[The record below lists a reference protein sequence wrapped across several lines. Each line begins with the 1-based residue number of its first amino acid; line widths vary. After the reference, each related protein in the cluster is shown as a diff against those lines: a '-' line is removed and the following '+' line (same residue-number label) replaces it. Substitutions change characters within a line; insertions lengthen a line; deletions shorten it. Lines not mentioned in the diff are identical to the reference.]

1 MSAVVRRGR
10 QTSSSPPANSSSDT
24 HQHRHIR
31 KATPVKASK
40 NSAPTDSQTP
50 RKQKTSIKG
59 VPDPSVTIR
68 PVPIEQLDLSSKRLA
83 VIGGTNG
90 LGRAIAQQALARGAE
105 VTVVGRTFRDDP
117 TARLTFV
124 AADLSSMKEAIRV
137 GRELPAESFDLVLFT
152 TGIIAATSR
161 EETPEH
167 VERDVAISYL
177 SRLAILQGL
186 SPRLG
191 SARDASAPRPRVF
204 VMGSPG
210 TGEIGNPDDLNSEKN
225 YRSMVAHGNTLAG
238 NEILVLGA
246 KDWFPGPAFFGL
258 GPYLVKT
265 GIRSNLLG
273 DGSIIHKL
281 VETAVGLFMQSP
293 ETYAKRMVPL
303 LFAPELEGRT
313 GLMFGHK
320 AQPIKPTQGLDSAYI
335 HRYLSASDA
344 LLRRALS

>member
-1 MSAVVRRGR
+1 MNASN
-10 QTSSSPPANSSSDT
+10 NST
-24 HQHRHIR
+24 
-31 KATPVKASK
+31 
-40 NSAPTDSQTP
+40 PTDSQTP

-68 PVPIEQLDLSSKRLA
+68 PIPIERLDLSSKRLA

-124 AADLSSMKEAIRV
+124 AADLSSMKEAVRV

-152 TGIIAATSR
+152 TGIIAAKTR
-161 EETPEH
+161 EETSEH

-191 SARDASAPRPRVF
+191 SARDADAPRPRVF

-273 DGSIIHKL
+273 DGSITHKL
-281 VETAVGLFMQSP
+281 VETAIGVFMQSP

-335 HRYLSASDA
+335 DRYLSASDA

>member
-1 MSAVVRRGR
+1 V
-10 QTSSSPPANSSSDT
+10 N
-24 HQHRHIR
+24 
-31 KATPVKASK
+31 ASN

-50 RKQKTSIKG
+50 RRQKTSIKG
-59 VPDPSVTIR
+59 VPDPSLTIR
-68 PVPIEQLDLSSKRLA
+68 PIPIERLDLSSKRLA
-83 VIGGTNG
+83 VVGGTNG
-90 LGRAIAQQALARGAE
+90 LGRAIAQQALMRGAE

-124 AADLSSMKEAIRV
+124 AADLSSMRQAVRV
-137 GRELPAESFDLVLFT
+137 GRELPAESFDAVLFT
-152 TGIIAATSR
+152 TGIFAAKTR

-177 SRLAILQGL
+177 SRLAVLQGL

-191 SARDASAPRPRVF
+191 SARGKGAPRSRIF

-210 TGEIGNPDDLNSEKN
+210 SGMIGDPDDLNSEKN
-225 YRSMVAHGNTLAG
+225 YKSMVAHNNTIAG

-246 KDWFPGPAFFGL
+246 KKWFPGPAFFGL
-258 GPYLVKT
+258 APYLVKT

-273 DGSIIHKL
+273 DGSITHKL
-281 VETAVGLFMQSP
+281 VETLVGLFMQSP
-293 ETYAKRMVPL
+293 DTYAKRMVPL
-303 LFAPELEGRT
+303 LFAPELEGKT

-320 AQPIKPTQGLDSAYI
+320 AQPILPTQGLDSAYI
-335 HRYLSASDA
+335 DRYLSASEA

>member
-1 MSAVVRRGR
+1 
-10 QTSSSPPANSSSDT
+10 
-24 HQHRHIR
+24 
-31 KATPVKASK
+31 
-40 NSAPTDSQTP
+40 
-50 RKQKTSIKG
+50 
-59 VPDPSVTIR
+59 VTIR

-105 VTVVGRTFRDDP
+105 VTVVGRTFRDAP

-124 AADLSSMKEAIRV
+124 SADLSSMKEAVRV
-137 GRELPAESFDLVLFT
+137 GHELPAESFDLVLFT
-152 TGIIAATSR
+152 TGIFAAKTR

-167 VERDVAISYL
+167 VERDMAISYL

-191 SARDASAPRPRVF
+191 SAREGFAPRPRVF

-210 TGEIGNPDDLNSEKN
+210 TGAIGNPEDLNSEKN
-225 YRSMVAHGNTLAG
+225 YRAMLAHANTLAG

-246 KDWFPGPAFFGL
+246 KDRFPGPAFFGL
-258 GPYLVKT
+258 APYLVKT

-273 DGSIIHKL
+273 DGSITHKL
-281 VETAVGLFMQSP
+281 VETAVGIFMQSP
-293 ETYAKRMVPL
+293 DTYAKRIVPL
-303 LFAPELEGRT
+303 LFARELEGRT

-320 AQPIKPTQGLDSAYI
+320 AQPILPSQGLDSAYI
-335 HRYLSASDA
+335 DRYLSASEA

>member
-1 MSAVVRRGR
+1 M
-10 QTSSSPPANSSSDT
+10 N
-24 HQHRHIR
+24 
-31 KATPVKASK
+31 ASK
-40 NSAPTDSQTP
+40 NRSSLHSQTP
-50 RKQKTSIKG
+50 RKQKASSKG
-59 VPDPSVTIR
+59 VPDPSVTVR
-68 PVPIEQLDLSSKRLA
+68 PIPIEELDLSSKRLA

-90 LGRAIAQQALARGAE
+90 LGRAIAQQALARGAA

-117 TARLTFV
+117 AAQLTFV
-124 AADLSSMKEAIRV
+124 QADLSSMREAVRV
-137 GRELPAESFDLVLFT
+137 GRELPAESFDVVLFT
-152 TGIIAATSR
+152 TGIIAAKTR

-177 SRLAILQGL
+177 SRLAVLQGL

-191 SARDASAPRPRVF
+191 SARANGARRPRVF

-210 TGEIGNPDDLNSEKN
+210 TGTIGNPDDLNSEQN
-225 YRSMVAHGNTLAG
+225 YKSMTAHDNTIAG

-246 KDWFPGPAFFGL
+246 KDRFPGPAFFGL
-258 GPYLVKT
+258 APYLVKT
-265 GIRSNLLG
+265 GIRSNFLG
-273 DGSIIHKL
+273 DGSLTHKL

-303 LFAPELEGRT
+303 LFAEDLEGRT

-320 AQPIKPTQGLDSAYI
+320 AQPILPTPGLDSAYI
-335 HRYLSASDA
+335 DRYLSASEA

>member
-1 MSAVVRRGR
+1 MNPSN
-10 QTSSSPPANSSSDT
+10 NSTPT
-24 HQHRHIR
+24 H
-31 KATPVKASK
+31 
-40 NSAPTDSQTP
+40 SQTP
-50 RKQKTSIKG
+50 RKQKTSVKG
-59 VPDPSVTIR
+59 IPDPSVTIR
-68 PVPIEQLDLSSKRLA
+68 PIPIDRLDLSSKRLA
-83 VIGGTNG
+83 IVGGTNG
-90 LGRAIAQQALARGAE
+90 LGRAIAQQALARGAD
-105 VTVVGRTFRDDP
+105 VTVVGRTLRDDP
-117 TARLTFV
+117 GARLTFV
-124 AADLSSMKEAIRV
+124 AADLSSMSEAVRV
-137 GRELPAESFDLVLFT
+137 GRELPAESFDVVLFT
-152 TGIIAATSR
+152 TGIIAAKSR

-191 SARDASAPRPRVF
+191 SAREVRAPRPRVF

-225 YRSMVAHGNTLAG
+225 YRSLVAHGNTLAG

-246 KDWFPGPAFFGL
+246 KDRFPGPAFFGL

-273 DGSIIHKL
+273 DGSITHKL
-281 VETAVGLFMQSP
+281 VETVVGIFMQSP

-303 LFAPELEGRT
+303 LFAPELEGRS

-320 AQPIKPTQGLDSAYI
+320 AQPILPTQGLDNAYI
-335 HRYLSASDA
+335 DRYLSVSEA
-344 LLRRALS
+344 LLRRALG

>member
-1 MSAVVRRGR
+1 M
-10 QTSSSPPANSSSDT
+10 
-24 HQHRHIR
+24 
-31 KATPVKASK
+31 
-40 NSAPTDSQTP
+40 
-50 RKQKTSIKG
+50 
-59 VPDPSVTIR
+59 TIR
-68 PVPIEQLDLSSKRLA
+68 PIPIEQLDLSSKRLA
-83 VIGGTNG
+83 VVGGTNG
-90 LGRAIAQQALARGAE
+90 LGRAIAAQALARGAE

-117 TARLTFV
+117 AARLSFV
-124 AADLSSMKEAIRV
+124 AADLSSMSEAVRV
-137 GRELPAESFDLVLFT
+137 GRELPAESFDVVLFT
-152 TGIIAATSR
+152 TGIIAAKTR

-191 SARDASAPRPRVF
+191 SARAEFAARPRVF

-210 TGEIGNPDDLNSEKN
+210 TGATGNPDDLNSEQD
-225 YRSMVAHGNTLAG
+225 YRSMAAHGNTLAG

-246 KDWFPGPAFFGL
+246 TDRFPGPAFFGL

-273 DGSIIHKL
+273 DGSITHKL

-293 ETYAKRMVPL
+293 QTYAKRMVPL

-320 AQPIKPTQGLDSAYI
+320 AQPILPTQGLDSAYI
-335 HRYLSASDA
+335 ERYLSASEA

>member
-1 MSAVVRRGR
+1 MR
-10 QTSSSPPANSSSDT
+10 
-24 HQHRHIR
+24 
-31 KATPVKASK
+31 
-40 NSAPTDSQTP
+40 
-50 RKQKTSIKG
+50 G
-59 VPDPSVTIR
+59 VPDRSVIVR
-68 PVPIEQLDLSSKRLA
+68 PIPIEQLDLSSKRLA

-90 LGRAIAQQALARGAE
+90 LGRAIAAQALTRGAE

-117 TARLTFV
+117 AARLTFA
-124 AADLSSMKEAIRV
+124 AADLSSMSEAVRV
-137 GRELPAESFDLVLFT
+137 GRELPAESFDVVLFT
-152 TGIIAATSR
+152 TGIIAAKTR

-167 VERDVAISYL
+167 IERDVAISYL
-177 SRLAILQGL
+177 SRLAVLQGL

-191 SARDASAPRPRVF
+191 SARADGAPRPRVF

-210 TGEIGNPDDLNSEKN
+210 VGEIGNPGDLNSEKD

-246 KDWFPGPAFFGL
+246 KDRFPGPAFFGL

-273 DGSIIHKL
+273 DGSITHKL
-281 VETAVGLFMQSP
+281 VETVVGIFMQSP

-320 AQPIKPTQGLDSAYI
+320 AQPILPTQGLDNAYI
-335 HRYLSASDA
+335 DRYLSVSEA
-344 LLRRALS
+344 LLRRALG

>member
-1 MSAVVRRGR
+1 VNASN
-10 QTSSSPPANSSSDT
+10 NST
-24 HQHRHIR
+24 
-31 KATPVKASK
+31 
-40 NSAPTDSQTP
+40 PTDPQTP
-50 RKQKTSIKG
+50 RKPKTSIKG
-59 VPDPSVTIR
+59 ISDPSVTIR
-68 PVPIEQLDLSSKRLA
+68 PIPIDRLDLSSKRLA
-83 VIGGTNG
+83 VVGGTNG
-90 LGRAIAQQALARGAE
+90 LGRAIAQQALARGAD
-105 VTVVGRTFRDDP
+105 VTVVGRTLRDDP
-117 TARLTFV
+117 ADRLTFV
-124 AADLSSMKEAIRV
+124 GADLSWMSEAVRV
-137 GRELPAESFDLVLFT
+137 GRELPAESFDVVLFT
-152 TGIIAATSR
+152 TGIIAAKSR

-186 SPRLG
+186 SDRLG
-191 SARDASAPRPRVF
+191 SARADRAPRPRVF

-210 TGEIGNPDDLNSEKN
+210 TGAIGNPDDLNSEKD

-246 KDWFPGPAFFGL
+246 KDWFPGPSFFGL

-273 DGSIIHKL
+273 DGSITHRL
-281 VETAVGLFMQSP
+281 VETIVGIFMQSP

-320 AQPIKPTQGLDSAYI
+320 AQPILPTQGLDSAYI
-335 HRYLSASDA
+335 DRYLSASEA
-344 LLRRALS
+344 LLLRALS

>member
-1 MSAVVRRGR
+1 V
-10 QTSSSPPANSSSDT
+10 N
-24 HQHRHIR
+24 
-31 KATPVKASK
+31 ASK
-40 NSAPTDSQTP
+40 NSTVSSQTR

-68 PVPIEQLDLSSKRLA
+68 PVPIERLDLSSKRLA
-83 VIGGTNG
+83 VVGGTNG

-117 TARLTFV
+117 TAHLTFL
-124 AADLSSMKEAIRV
+124 AADLSSMRQAVRV

-152 TGIIAATSR
+152 TGIIAAKTR

-167 VERDVAISYL
+167 VERDMAISYL

-191 SARDASAPRPRVF
+191 SAREAFAPRPRVF

-210 TGEIGNPDDLNSEKN
+210 TGAIGNPEDLNSEKN
-225 YRSMVAHGNTLAG
+225 YRAMLAHANTLAG

-246 KDWFPGPAFFGL
+246 KDRFPGPAFFGL
-258 GPYLVKT
+258 APYLVKT

-273 DGSIIHKL
+273 DGSITHKL
-281 VETAVGLFMQSP
+281 VETAVGIFMQSP
-293 ETYAKRMVPL
+293 DTYAKRIVPL
-303 LFAPELEGRT
+303 LFARELEGRT

-320 AQPIKPTQGLDSAYI
+320 AQPILPTQGLDSAYI
-335 HRYLSASDA
+335 DRYLSASEA